1 MNLEGFMTQTSQ
13 YGTIRQSL
21 APGQRQ
27 LVTGLNGS
35 AETLFIASLL
45 HEEQRSIVYV
55 TDTLYHAGQL
65 VDDLANLLG
74 DDELFEFP
82 VEELLAAEVATSSP
96 EYRSERIDALRA
108 LQSDRPVVVVTSL
121 SGLRRFLPAPA
132 NFAAARFEVNVG
144 DEFDLTDLQQRL
156 FSMGYAHQKLV
167 AGPGDFAV
175 RGSIVDIYPLAA
187 EYPVRLDFFDTEVD
201 SLRYFDPATQRSIE
215 NTEKIEILPATDF
228 ILTQSERTAGAESL
242 AAALKQQLNNL
253 KDAEAQ
259 TTLTNQVQPLID
271 GLKKGSV
278 DPQLMEFADYL
289 FPEHHQL
296 LDYLPD
302 NGLAL
307 FGDYSRLQDAERQLL
322 EDEANWATD
331 KLTHHQIFS
340 QQVFGGELRPIVR
353 GDDHAQIMLALF
365 QKGMGSLRFQ
375 AVTNLT
381 TRAMQQFFGQLP
393 VMKTEIDRWHKQKQT
408 VVVLVQDEERLAK
421 IEQTLDDFEIQAVL
435 TKSTNLQ
442 AGLTQ
447 LVPERL
453 RTGFELPEANL
464 VVITEAE
471 MFQKVTKKRPR
482 RQNMANAERLKSYTD
497 LKPGDYVVHVNH
509 GIGKFIGMQTLTVD
523 GVHQDYMT
531 IDYQDNAQLFIPVT
545 QLNLIQKYVSSEDKK
560 PKINRLGGSEWA
572 KTKSKVAAKI
582 EDIADELVD
591 LYAKRAA
598 EKGFAFPMDDS
609 LQHDFEDD
617 FPYAET
623 PDQLRTIE
631 EVKHD
636 MEKARPMDRLLVGD
650 VGYGKTE
657 VALRAAF
664 KAVEAG
670 KQVAFLVPTTI
681 LAQQHYDTMVNRFEG
696 YPINVEMFS
705 RFRTTK
711 QIHQSIKD
719 LESGQLDIVVGTH
732 RLLSQDVKFKNLGLV
747 LVDEEQRFGVKHKER
762 LKQLKANVDVLTLT
776 ATPIPRTLHMSMLGV
791 RDLSVIETP
800 PANRFPIQTYVME
813 QNAGAIQD
821 GIRREMQRGGQV
833 FYLHNRV
840 EDIEKT
846 VGQIQALVP
855 EAHVGYI
862 HGKMTEAQL
871 EGVLVDFLRGDYD
884 VLVTTTII
892 ETGIDI
898 ANANTL
904 FVENADRMGLSQ
916 LYQLRGRI
924 GRSNRVAYAYFTYKP
939 NKVLTEVSEKRLE
952 AIKDF
957 TELGSGFKIAM
968 RDLSIRGAGNLLG
981 KQQHGFIN
989 SVGYD
994 LYTQMLSDAVAK
1006 KRGRHVQPKTDTTV
1020 ELGVE
1025 AYLPGDYITDEQ
1037 QKIEMYKRIRQLESD
1052 DEVSEIQ
1059 ADLIDRFG
1067 DYPAAVAQLLTIGQ
1081 LKLAADQALVD
1092 KIRRV
1097 DGDIFVT
1104 ISKRG
1109 TNILGGEDVFKALAA
1124 TKLKATVG
1132 INDDRL
1138 HIKLVIQPRMETADW
1153 LPQLHQFLAALR
1165 DVVEVTT
1172 KPKENQKSE
1181 SSAE

>member
-1 MNLEGFMTQTSQ
+1 MNLEGFMTQTAQ
-13 YGTIRQSL
+13 YGAIRQAI

-35 AETLFIASLL
+35 AETLFIASLI
-45 HEEQRSIVYV
+45 HDQQRSIVYV

-65 VDDLANLLG
+65 MDDLANLLE

-96 EYRSERIDALRA
+96 EYRSARIDALRA
-108 LQSDRPVVVVTSL
+108 LQSDRPVVIVTAL
-121 SGLRRFLPAPA
+121 SGLRRFLPDPD
-132 NFAAARFEVNVG
+132 NFAGARFTVKVG
-144 DEFDLTDLQQRL
+144 ADFDLEKLQQQL
-156 FSMGYAHQKLV
+156 FGMGYAHQKLV
-167 AGPGDFAV
+167 AAPGDFAV

-187 EYPVRLDFFDTEVD
+187 DYPVRLDFFDTEVD

-215 NTEKIEILPATDF
+215 NVDAVEVLPATDF
-228 ILTQSERTAGAESL
+228 ILTADERAAGAT
-242 AAALKQQLNNL
+242 ALTTEL
-253 KDAEAQ
+253 KAQTAKLDAEAA
-259 TTLTNQVQPLID
+259 TTLTDQVQPLVD

-296 LDYLPD
+296 LDYLPA
-302 NGLAL
+302 NGVAL

-331 KLTHHQIFS
+331 KLTHHQIFA
-340 QQVFGGELRPIVR
+340 QQTFGGELRPIVKN
-353 GDDHAQIMLALF
+353 DAHAQIMLALF
-365 QKGMGSLRFQ
+365 QKGMGSMRFH
-375 AVTNLT
+375 AVTNIT

-408 VVVLVQDEERLAK
+408 ILLLVQDEERLAK

-435 TKSTNLQ
+435 TKSSNVQ
-442 AGLTQ
+442 PALTQ
-447 LVPERL
+447 LIPERL

-464 VVITEAE
+464 VVITEGE

-482 RQNMANAERLKSYTD
+482 RQTMANAERLKSYTD

-560 PKINRLGGSEWA
+560 PKINKLGGSEWA
-572 KTKSKVAAKI
+572 KTKRKVAAKI

-598 EKGFAFPMDDS
+598 EKGYAFPVDDS
-609 LQHDFEDD
+609 LQTDFEND

-636 MEKARPMDRLLVGD
+636 MEKGRPMDRLLVGD

-681 LAQQHYDTMVNRFEG
+681 LAQQHYDTMVSRFEG

-719 LESGQLDIVVGTH
+719 LETGQLDIVVGTH

-846 VGQIQALVP
+846 VSQVQALVP
-855 EAHVGYI
+855 EARVGYI

-871 EGVLVDFLRGDYD
+871 EGVLFDFLRGDYD

-898 ANANTL
+898 PNANTL

-1006 KRGRHVQPKTDTTV
+1006 KRGKQTQPKTDTTV

-1025 AYLPGDYITDEQ
+1025 AYLPSDYIEDEQ
-1037 QKIEMYKRIRQLESD
+1037 QKIEMYKRIRQLEND

-1067 DYPAAVAQLLTIGQ
+1067 EYPDAVSQLLTIGQ
-1081 LKLAADQALVD
+1081 LKLAADLALVD
-1092 KIRRV
+1092 KIRRK

-1109 TNILGGEDVFKALAA
+1109 TDILGGEDVFKALAA
-1124 TKLKATVG
+1124 TDLKATVG

-1138 HIKLVIQPRMETADW
+1138 HIKLVIQPKMQTADW
-1153 LPQLHQFLAALR
+1153 LPQLQQFMAALR
-1165 DVVEVTT
+1165 DIVEVTT
-1172 KPKENQKSE
+1172 KPKDDDKSA
-1181 SSAE
+1181 AED

>member
-1 MNLEGFMTQTSQ
+1 MNLEEFMTQTTQ
-13 YGTIRQSL
+13 FKGIKRTL

-45 HEEQRSIVYV
+45 HDQQRSIVYV

-96 EYRSERIDALRA
+96 EYRSSRIDALRA
-108 LQSDRPVVVVTSL
+108 LQSERPVVIVTAL
-121 SGLRRFLPAPA
+121 SGLRRFLPAPD
-132 NFAAARFEVNVG
+132 NFAAARFTVKVG
-144 DEFDLTDLQQRL
+144 DEFDLEELQQRL
-156 FSMGYAHQKLV
+156 FAMGYAHQKLV

-175 RGSIVDIYPLAA
+175 RGSILDIYPLAA
-187 EYPVRLDFFDTEVD
+187 EYPVRLDFFNTEVD

-215 NTEKIEILPATDF
+215 NAEHIEVLPATDF
-228 ILTQSERTAGAESL
+228 ILTAAERTAGAAALTTELTKQAGQL
-242 AAALKQQLNNL
+242 AADAATNL
-253 KDAEAQ
+253 TD
-259 TTLTNQVQPLID
+259 QVQPLID

-296 LDYLPD
+296 LDYLPAD
-302 NGLAL
+302 GLAL
-307 FGDYSRLQDAERQLL
+307 FGDYSRLQDAEQQLL

-331 KLTHHQIFS
+331 KLSHHQIFA
-340 QQVFGGELRPIVR
+340 QQVFGGELRPIIKD
-353 GDDHAQIMLALF
+353 DDHAQIMLALF

-375 AVTNLT
+375 AITNIT

-393 VMKTEIDRWHKQKQT
+393 IMKTEIDRWQKQKET
-408 VVVLVQDEERLAK
+408 VVLLVQDEERLEK
-421 IEQTLDDFEIQAVL
+421 IEQTLDDFQIKVVL

-442 AGLTQ
+442 PSLTQ

-453 RTGFELPEANL
+453 HTGFELPEANL
-464 VVITEAE
+464 VIITEAE

-560 PKINRLGGSEWA
+560 PRINKLGGSEWA

-598 EKGFAFPMDDS
+598 EKGFAFPVDDS
-609 LQHDFEDD
+609 LQTDFEND

-623 PDQLRTIE
+623 PDQLRTID

-636 MEKARPMDRLLVGD
+636 MERPRPMDRLLVGD

-681 LAQQHYDTMVNRFEG
+681 LAQQHYDTMTNRFEG

-762 LKQLKANVDVLTLT
+762 LKELKANVDVLTLT

-840 EDIEKT
+840 DDIEKT
-846 VGQIQALVP
+846 VGQVQSLVP
-855 EAHVGYI
+855 EARVGYI
-862 HGKMTEAQL
+862 HGKMTESQL
-871 EGVLVDFLRGDYD
+871 EGVLFDFLRGEYD

-898 ANANTL
+898 PNANTL

-994 LYTQMLSDAVAK
+994 LYTQMLSEAVAK
-1006 KRGRHVQPKTDTTV
+1006 KRGQKTQPKSDTTV

-1025 AYLPGDYITDEQ
+1025 AYLPSDYIEDEQ
-1037 QKIEMYKRIRQLESD
+1037 QKIEMYKRIRQLEND

-1067 DYPAAVAQLLTIGQ
+1067 EYPDAVSQLLTIGQ
-1081 LKLAADQALVD
+1081 LKLAADLALVD

-1097 DGDIFVT
+1097 NGDIFVT
-1104 ISKRG
+1104 ISKQG

-1124 TKLKATVG
+1124 TDLKATVG
-1132 INDDRL
+1132 ISDDRL
-1138 HIKLVIQPRMETADW
+1138 HVKLVIQPKMTVNDW
-1153 LPQLHQFLAALR
+1153 LPQLQQFMAALR
-1165 DVVEVTT
+1165 DIVEVTT
-1172 KPKENQKSE
+1172 KPKADEKST
-1181 SSAE
+1181 SK

>member
-1 MNLEGFMTQTSQ
+1 MTQTTQ
-13 YGTIRQSL
+13 YATVRQTL
-21 APGQRQ
+21 GRGQRQ

-45 HEEQRSIVYV
+45 HEQQRSIVYV

-65 VDDLANLLG
+65 VEDLANLLR
-74 DDELFEFP
+74 DDELYEFP

-96 EYRSERIDALRA
+96 EYRSDRIDALRA
-108 LQSDRPVVVVTSL
+108 LQSDRPVVIVTSL
-121 SGLRRFLPAPA
+121 SGLRRFLPAPS
-132 NFAAARFEVNVG
+132 NFAAARFSVKIG
-144 DEFDLTDLQQRL
+144 GEFDLEDLQQRL
-156 FSMGYAHQKLV
+156 FAMGYAHQKLV

-187 EYPVRLDFFDTEVD
+187 DYPVRLDFFDTEID

-215 NTEKIEILPATDF
+215 NVDAVEILPATDF
-228 ILTQSERTAGAESL
+228 ILTADERTAGADRLTAEL
-242 AAALKQQLNNL
+242 ASQVAKLDE
-253 KDAEAQ
+253 DATE
-259 TTLTNQVQPLID
+259 TLTNQVKPLID
-271 GLKKGSV
+271 GLRKGSV

-331 KLTHHQIFS
+331 KLTHHQIFA
-340 QQVFGGELRPIVR
+340 QQVFGGELRPIVK
-353 GDDHAQIMLALF
+353 DDEHAQVMLALF

-375 AVTNLT
+375 AVTNIT

-393 VMKTEIDRWHKQKQT
+393 VMKTEIDRWRKQKQT
-408 VVVLVQDEERLAK
+408 IVLLVQDEERLAK
-421 IEQTLDDFEIQAVL
+421 IEQTLDDFEIQSVL
-435 TKSTNLQ
+435 TKADNLQ
-442 AGLTQ
+442 GGLTQ

-453 RTGFELPEANL
+453 RTGFELPEASL

-471 MFQKVTKKRPR
+471 MFQKVTKKRAR
-482 RQNMANAERLKSYTD
+482 RQTMANAERLKSYTD

-560 PKINRLGGSEWA
+560 PRINKLGGSEWA

-598 EKGFAFPMDDS
+598 EKGFAFPKDDS
-609 LQHDFEDD
+609 LQHDFEND

-636 MEKARPMDRLLVGD
+636 MEKPRPMDRLLVGD

-681 LAQQHYDTMVNRFEG
+681 LAQQHYDTMMNRFEG

-705 RFRTTK
+705 RFRTAK
-711 QIHQSIKD
+711 QIRQSIDD
-719 LESGQLDIVVGTH
+719 LEAGQLDIVVGTH
-732 RLLSQDVKFKNLGLV
+732 RLLSKDVKFKNLGLV

-846 VGQIQALVP
+846 VSQIQALVP
-855 EAHVGYI
+855 EAQVGFI

-871 EGVLVDFLRGDYD
+871 EGVLFDFLRGDYD

-898 ANANTL
+898 PNANTL

-924 GRSNRVAYAYFTYKP
+924 GRSNRVAYAYFTYQP

-1006 KRGRHVQPKTDTTV
+1006 KRGKKTQPKTDTTV

-1025 AYLPGDYITDEQ
+1025 AYLPSDYIADEQ

-1067 DYPAAVAQLLTIGQ
+1067 DYPTAVSQLLTIGQ
-1081 LKLAADQALVD
+1081 LKLAADLALVD

-1097 DGDIFVT
+1097 NGDVFVT

-1109 TNILGGEDVFKALAA
+1109 TNILGGDDVFKALSA
-1124 TKLKATVG
+1124 TKLKATVAV
-1132 INDDRL
+1132 NDDRL
-1138 HIKLVIQPRMETADW
+1138 HIKLVIQPKMTVTDW
-1153 LPQLHQFLAALR
+1153 LPQVQQFLAALR
-1165 DVVEVTT
+1165 DIVLKTT
-1172 KPKENQKSE
+1172 KPAADKAK
-1181 SSAE
+1181 ATDD

>member
-1 MNLEGFMTQTSQ
+1 MNLEGFLTQTPA
-13 YGTIRQSL
+13 YTAIRQAV

-35 AETLFIASLL
+35 AETLLIASLL
-45 HEEQRSIVYV
+45 HDQQRSIVYV
-55 TDTLYHAGQL
+55 TDTLYHAGKL
-65 VDDLANLLG
+65 VEDLANILG
-74 DDELFEFP
+74 DDELYEFP

-96 EYRSERIDALRA
+96 EYRAERIAALRA
-108 LQSDRPVVVVTSL
+108 LQSDRPVVVVTAL

-132 NFAAARFEVNVG
+132 NFAAARFAVKVG
-144 DEFDLTDLQQRL
+144 ADMDLEQLQQQL
-156 FSMGYAHQKLV
+156 FAMGYTPQKLV
-167 AGPGDFAV
+167 AAPGDFAV
-175 RGSIVDIYPLAA
+175 RGSIVDIYPLGTD
-187 EYPVRLDFFDTEVD
+187 YPVRIDFFDTEVD
-201 SLRYFDPATQRSIE
+201 SLRYFDPATQRSVE
-215 NTEKIEILPATDF
+215 NIDQVEILPATDF
-228 ILTQSERTAGAESL
+228 ILTAAERTAGAQALSQAL
-242 AAALKQQLNNL
+242 ATQTAELSAD
-253 KDAEAQ
+253 DA
-259 TTLTNQVQPLID
+259 TTLTTQVQPLID
-271 GLKKGSV
+271 GLKKGSI

-289 FPEHHQL
+289 FPDHHQI
-296 LDYLPD
+296 LDYLAAD
-302 NGLAL
+302 GTVL
-307 FGDYSRLQDAERQLL
+307 FGDYARLQDGERQLL

-331 KLTHHQIFS
+331 KLAHHQIFAK
-340 QQVFGGELRPIVR
+340 QTFGGELRPIVR
-353 GDDHAQIMLALF
+353 DDPHAQIMLALF
-365 QKGMGSLRFQ
+365 QKGMGNLRFT
-375 AVTNLT
+375 AVTNVV
-381 TRAMQQFFGQLP
+381 TRAMQQFFSQLP
-393 VMKTEIDRWHKQKQT
+393 VMKAEIDRWHHQKQT
-408 VVVLVQDEERLAK
+408 VVLLVQDEERLAK
-421 IEQTLDDFEIQAVL
+421 IEKTLDDFEIQVVL
-435 TKSTNLQ
+435 TKRENLQ
-442 AGLTQ
+442 PGITQ

-453 RTGFELPEANL
+453 QTGFELPEANL

-471 MFQKVTKKRPR
+471 MFQKITKKRPR

-560 PKINRLGGSEWA
+560 PRINKLGGSEWA
-572 KTKSKVAAKI
+572 KTKRKVAAKI

-598 EKGFAFPMDDS
+598 EKGYAFPPDDS
-609 LQHDFEDD
+609 LQIDFDQS
-617 FPYAET
+617 FPYVET
-623 PDQLRTIE
+623 PDQLRSIK

-636 MEKARPMDRLLVGD
+636 MEKSRPMDRLLVGD

-681 LAQQHYDTMVNRFEG
+681 LAQQHYDTMVSRFEG

-711 QIHQSIKD
+711 QIHQSLKD
-719 LESGQLDIVVGTH
+719 LESGKLDIVVGTH
-732 RLLSQDVKFKNLGLV
+732 RLLSKDVKFKNLGLV

-762 LKQLKANVDVLTLT
+762 LKELKANVDVLTLT

-840 EDIEKT
+840 DDIEKT
-846 VGQIQALVP
+846 VSQLQALVP
-855 EAHVGYI
+855 EAQIGYI
-862 HGKMTEAQL
+862 HGQMTEAQL
-871 EGVLVDFLRGDYD
+871 EGGLFDFLRGEYD

-898 ANANTL
+898 PNANTL

-924 GRSNRVAYAYFTYKP
+924 GRSNRVAYAYFTYQP

-1006 KRGRHVQPKTDTTV
+1006 KRGQTAQPKTDTTV

-1025 AYLPGDYITDEQ
+1025 AYLPSDYIEDEQ
-1037 QKIEMYKRIRQLESD
+1037 QKIEMYKRIRQLDSD

-1067 DYPAAVAQLLTIGQ
+1067 DYPKPVAQLLTIGQ
-1081 LKLAADQALVD
+1081 LKLAADLALIE
-1092 KIRRV
+1092 KLRRV
-1097 DGDIFVT
+1097 NGDVFVT
-1104 ISKRG
+1104 VSKQG
-1109 TNILGGEDVFKALAA
+1109 TDILGGEDVFKALAA
-1124 TKLKATVG
+1124 TELKATVT

-1138 HIKLVIQPRMETADW
+1138 HVKLVIQPKMTVDDW
-1153 LPQLHQFLAALR
+1153 LPQVQQFVSALR
-1165 DVVEVTT
+1165 DIVVQTT
-1172 KPKENQKSE
+1172 APQKSTDQ
-1181 SSAE
+1181 SSTSK

>member
-1 MNLEGFMTQTSQ
+1 MNLEAFMTQTAQYVTISQ
-13 YGTIRQSL
+13 TLGI
-21 APGQRQ
+21 GQRQ

-45 HEEQRSIVYV
+45 HEQQRSLVYV
-55 TDTLYHAGQL
+55 TDTLYHASQL
-65 VDDLANLLG
+65 VDDLANLLD
-74 DDELFEFP
+74 DDELFDFP

-96 EYRSERIDALRA
+96 EYRSARIDALRA

-121 SGLRRFLPAPA
+121 SGLRRFLPTPA
-132 NFAAARFEVNVG
+132 NFAAARFTVSVG
-144 DEFDLTDLQQRL
+144 DEFDLEALQQKL
-156 FSMGYAHQKLV
+156 FAMGYAHQKLV
-167 AGPGDFAV
+167 AAPGDFAV
-175 RGSIVDIYPLAA
+175 RGSIIDIYPLAA
-187 EYPVRLDFFDTEVD
+187 DYPVRIDFFDTEVD
-201 SLRYFDPATQRSIE
+201 SLRYFDPATQRSIDNVQTVE
-215 NTEKIEILPATDF
+215 VLPATDF
-228 ILTQSERTAGAESL
+228 ILTADERATGATALRTTLQAQTADL
-242 AAALKQQLNNL
+242 AAE
-253 KDAEAQ
+253 DA

-271 GLKKGSV
+271 GLQKGSV
-278 DPQLMEFADYL
+278 DPQLLEFEDYL
-289 FPEHHQL
+289 FPEHHQV

-302 NGLAL
+302 DGVVL
-307 FGDYSRLQDAERQLL
+307 FGDYVRLQDAERQLL

-331 KLTHHQIFS
+331 KLAHHQIFT
-340 QQVFGGELRPIVR
+340 QQTFGGELRPIVR
-353 GDDHAQIMLALF
+353 ADKHAQIMLALF

-375 AVTNLT
+375 AMTNMT

-393 VMKTEIDRWHKQKQT
+393 VMKTEIDRWHKQQQT
-408 VVVLVQDEERLAK
+408 VVLLVQDEERLAK

-435 TKSTNLQ
+435 TKSANLQ
-442 AGLTQ
+442 PGLTQ

-453 RTGFELPEANL
+453 QTGFELPEASL

-482 RQNMANAERLKSYTD
+482 RQTMANAERLKSYTD

-560 PKINRLGGSEWA
+560 PKINKLGGSEWA

-591 LYAKRAA
+591 LYAKRSA
-598 EKGFAFPMDDS
+598 EKGYAFPVDDS
-609 LQHDFEDD
+609 LQHDFEND

-636 MEKARPMDRLLVGD
+636 MEKPRPMDRLLVGD

-681 LAQQHYDTMVNRFEG
+681 LAQQHYDTMVSRFEG

-711 QIHQSIKD
+711 QIHQAIKD
-719 LESGQLDIVVGTH
+719 LETGQLDIVVGTH

-840 EDIEKT
+840 DDIEKT

-855 EAHVGYI
+855 EARVGYI

-871 EGVLVDFLRGDYD
+871 EGVLFDFLRGDYD

-898 ANANTL
+898 PNANTL

-924 GRSNRVAYAYFTYKP
+924 GRSNRVAYAYFTYQP

-1006 KRGRHVQPKTDTTV
+1006 KRGQKTQPKTDTTI

-1025 AYLPGDYITDEQ
+1025 AYLPSDYIEDEQ
-1037 QKIEMYKRIRQLESD
+1037 QKIEMYKRIRQLEDD

-1067 DYPAAVAQLLTIGQ
+1067 EYPPAVDQLLTIGQ
-1081 LKLAADQALVD
+1081 LKLAADLALVD

-1097 DGDIFVT
+1097 NGDVFVT
-1104 ISKRG
+1104 VSKQG
-1109 TNILGGEDVFKALAA
+1109 TEILGGEDVFKALAV
-1124 TKLKATVG
+1124 TQLKATVG

-1138 HIKLVIQPRMETADW
+1138 HIKLVLQPNMTTTDW
-1153 LPQLHQFLAALR
+1153 LPQVQAFMVTLR
-1165 DVVEVTT
+1165 EIVEQTT
-1172 KPKENQKSE
+1172 KPKAAK
-1181 SSAE
+1181 ATDK

>member
-1 MNLEGFMTQTSQ
+1 MNLEAFMTQTPA
-13 YGTIRQSL
+13 YATIRQTL
-21 APGQRQ
+21 GAGQRQ

-45 HEEQRSIVYV
+45 HEQQRSIVYV

-65 VDDLANLLG
+65 VDDLANLL
-74 DDELFEFP
+74 DENELFEFP

-96 EYRSERIDALRA
+96 EYRSSRIDALRA
-108 LQSDRPVVVVTSL
+108 LQSERPVVIVTAL
-121 SGLRRFLPAPA
+121 SGLRRFLPAPE
-132 NFAAARFEVNVG
+132 NFAAARFTVKAG
-144 DEFDLTDLQQRL
+144 DDFDLEDLQQRL
-156 FSMGYAHQKLV
+156 FGMGYTHQKLV

-175 RGSIVDIYPLAA
+175 RGSIIDIYPLAA
-187 EYPVRLDFFDTEVD
+187 DYPVRLDFFDTEVD

-215 NTEKIEILPATDF
+215 NVDEVEILPATDF
-228 ILTQSERTAGAESL
+228 ILTADERAAGAD
-242 AAALKQQLNNL
+242 ALMAELTQQVAKLDE
-253 KDAEAQ
+253 DAT
-259 TTLTNQVQPLID
+259 TTLTNQVKPLVD
-271 GLKKGSV
+271 GLRKGSV

-296 LDYLPD
+296 LDYLPA

-331 KLTHHQIFS
+331 KLTHHQIFA
-340 QQVFGGELRPIVR
+340 QQTFGGELRPIIK
-353 GDDHAQIMLALF
+353 DDPHAQVMLALF
-365 QKGMGSLRFQ
+365 QKGMGNLRFQ
-375 AVTNLT
+375 AVTNVV

-393 VMKTEIDRWHKQKQT
+393 VMKTEIDRWRKQKQT
-408 VVVLVQDEERLAK
+408 VVLLVQDEERLAK
-421 IEQTLDDFEIQAVL
+421 IEETLDDFEIQAVL
-435 TKSTNLQ
+435 TKEENLQ
-442 AGLTQ
+442 NDLTQ

-471 MFQKVTKKRPR
+471 MFQKVTKKRAR
-482 RQNMANAERLKSYTD
+482 RQTMANAERLKSYTD

-560 PKINRLGGSEWA
+560 PRINKLGGSEWA

-598 EKGFAFPMDDS
+598 EKGFAFPKDDS
-609 LQHDFEDD
+609 LQTDFEND

-623 PDQLRTIE
+623 PDQLRTID

-719 LESGQLDIVVGTH
+719 LEDGQLDIVVGTH

-840 EDIEKT
+840 DDIEKT
-846 VGQIQALVP
+846 VSQIQALVP
-855 EAHVGYI
+855 EARVGYI

-871 EGVLVDFLRGDYD
+871 EGVLFDFLRGDYD

-898 ANANTL
+898 PNANTL

-1006 KRGRHVQPKTDTTV
+1006 KRGKKTQPKTDTTV

-1025 AYLPGDYITDEQ
+1025 AYLPSDYIEDEQ

-1067 DYPAAVAQLLTIGQ
+1067 DYPESVAQLLTIGQ
-1081 LKLAADQALVD
+1081 LKLAADLALVD

-1097 DGDIFVT
+1097 NGDVFVT
-1104 ISKRG
+1104 ISKQG

-1124 TKLKATVG
+1124 TQLKATVAVD
-1132 INDDRL
+1132 NDRL
-1138 HIKLVIQPRMETADW
+1138 HVKLVLQPNMTVKDW
-1153 LPQLHQFLAALR
+1153 LPQVQLFMGALR
-1165 DVVEVTT
+1165 DIVVQTT
-1172 KPKENQKSE
+1172 KPKADEK
-1181 SSAE
+1181 

>member
-1 MNLEGFMTQTSQ
+1 MNLEGFMTQTAQ
-13 YGTIRQSL
+13 YGAIRQAI

-45 HEEQRSIVYV
+45 HDQQRSIVYV

-65 VDDLANLLG
+65 MDDLANLLE

-96 EYRSERIDALRA
+96 EYRSARIDALRA
-108 LQSDRPVVVVTSL
+108 LQSDRPVVIVTAL
-121 SGLRRFLPAPA
+121 SGLRRFLPGPD
-132 NFAAARFEVNVG
+132 NFAGARFTVKVG
-144 DEFDLTDLQQRL
+144 ADFDLEKLQQQL
-156 FSMGYAHQKLV
+156 FGMGYAHQKLV
-167 AGPGDFAV
+167 AAPGDFAV

-187 EYPVRLDFFDTEVD
+187 DYPVRLDFFDTEVD

-215 NTEKIEILPATDF
+215 NVDAVEVLPATDF
-228 ILTQSERTAGAESL
+228 ILTADERAAGAT
-242 AAALKQQLNNL
+242 ALTTEL
-253 KDAEAQ
+253 KAQTAKLDAEAA
-259 TTLTNQVQPLID
+259 TTLTDQVQPLVD

-296 LDYLPD
+296 LDYLPA
-302 NGLAL
+302 NGVAL

-331 KLTHHQIFS
+331 KLTHHQIFA
-340 QQVFGGELRPIVR
+340 QQTFGGELRPIVKN
-353 GDDHAQIMLALF
+353 DAHAQIMLALF
-365 QKGMGSLRFQ
+365 QKGMGSMRFH
-375 AVTNLT
+375 AVTNIT

-408 VVVLVQDEERLAK
+408 ILLLVQDEERLAK

-435 TKSTNLQ
+435 TKSSNVQ
-442 AGLTQ
+442 PALTQ
-447 LVPERL
+447 LIPERL

-464 VVITEAE
+464 VVITEGE

-482 RQNMANAERLKSYTD
+482 RQTMANAERLKSYTD

-560 PKINRLGGSEWA
+560 PKINKLGGSEWA
-572 KTKSKVAAKI
+572 KTKRKVAAKI

-598 EKGFAFPMDDS
+598 EKGYAFPVDDS
-609 LQHDFEDD
+609 LQTDFEND

-636 MEKARPMDRLLVGD
+636 MEKGRPMDRLLVGD

-681 LAQQHYDTMVNRFEG
+681 LAQQHYDTMVSRFEG

-719 LESGQLDIVVGTH
+719 LETGQLDIVVGTH

-846 VGQIQALVP
+846 VSQVQALVP
-855 EAHVGYI
+855 EARVGYI

-871 EGVLVDFLRGDYD
+871 EGVLFDFLRGDYD

-898 ANANTL
+898 PNANTL

-1006 KRGRHVQPKTDTTV
+1006 KRGKQTQPKTDTTV

-1025 AYLPGDYITDEQ
+1025 AYLPSDYIEDEQ
-1037 QKIEMYKRIRQLESD
+1037 QKIEMYKRIRQLEND

-1067 DYPAAVAQLLTIGQ
+1067 EYPDAVSQLLTIGQ
-1081 LKLAADQALVD
+1081 LKLAADLALVD
-1092 KIRRV
+1092 KIRRK

-1109 TNILGGEDVFKALAA
+1109 TDILGGEDVFKALAA
-1124 TKLKATVG
+1124 TDLKATVG

-1138 HIKLVIQPRMETADW
+1138 HIKLVIQPKMQTADW
-1153 LPQLHQFLAALR
+1153 LPQLQQFMAALR
-1165 DVVEVTT
+1165 DIVEVTT
-1172 KPKENQKSE
+1172 KPKDDDKSA
-1181 SSAE
+1181 AED

>member
-1 MNLEGFMTQTSQ
+1 MNLEGFMTQTAGYQ
-13 YGTIRQSL
+13 TIRQTL

-45 HEEQRSIVYV
+45 HEQQRSLVYV

-65 VDDLANLLG
+65 VDDLANLLA

-96 EYRSERIDALRA
+96 EYRSARIDALRA
-108 LQSDRPVVVVTSL
+108 LQSERPVVIVTAL

-132 NFAAARFEVNVG
+132 NFAAARFTVKVG
-144 DEFDLTDLQQRL
+144 DDFDLEDLQQRL
-156 FSMGYAHQKLV
+156 FAMGYVHQKLV

-175 RGSIVDIYPLAA
+175 RGAIVDIYPLAA
-187 EYPVRLDFFDTEVD
+187 DYPVRLDFFDTEVD

-215 NTEKIEILPATDF
+215 NVDQVEVLPATDF
-228 ILTQSERTAGAESL
+228 ILTADERTAGATAL
-242 AAALKQQLNNL
+242 ATELKQQVAKL
-253 KDAEAQ
+253 DADAA
-259 TTLTNQVQPLID
+259 TTLNDQVQPLID

-296 LDYLPD
+296 LDYLPA
-302 NGLAL
+302 NGVAL

-331 KLTHHQIFS
+331 KLAHHQIFT
-340 QQVFGGELRPIVR
+340 QQVFGGELRPIVKN
-353 GDDHAQIMLALF
+353 DAHAQIMLALF

-375 AVTNLT
+375 AVTNVT
-381 TRAMQQFFGQLP
+381 TRAMQQFFSQIP

-408 VVVLVQDEERLAK
+408 IVLLVQDEERLAK
-421 IEQTLDDFEIQAVL
+421 IEQTLDDFEIKVVM
-435 TKSTNLQ
+435 TKSANLQ

-453 RTGFELPEANL
+453 RTGFELPEAAL
-464 VVITEAE
+464 VVITESE

-482 RQNMANAERLKSYTD
+482 RQTMANAERLKSYTD

-560 PKINRLGGSEWA
+560 PRINKLGGSEWA

-598 EKGFAFPMDDS
+598 EKGFAFPADDS
-609 LQHDFEDD
+609 LQTDFEND

-636 MEKARPMDRLLVGD
+636 MEKPRPMDRLLVGD

-681 LAQQHYDTMVNRFEG
+681 LAQQHYDTMINRFEG

-840 EDIEKT
+840 GDIEKT
-846 VGQIQALVP
+846 VSQIQALVP
-855 EAHVGYI
+855 EARVGYI
-862 HGKMTEAQL
+862 HGKMTESQL
-871 EGVLVDFLRGDYD
+871 EGVLFDFLRGDYD

-898 ANANTL
+898 PNANTL

-994 LYTQMLSDAVAK
+994 LYTQMLSEAVAK
-1006 KRGRHVQPKTDTTV
+1006 KRGKQTQPKTDTTV

-1025 AYLPGDYITDEQ
+1025 AYLPSDYIEDEQ

-1067 DYPAAVAQLLTIGQ
+1067 EYPDAVSQLLTIGQ
-1081 LKLAADQALVD
+1081 LKLAADLALVD

-1097 DGDIFVT
+1097 NGDVFVT

-1138 HIKLVIQPRMETADW
+1138 HVKLVLQPNMTVNDW
-1153 LPQLHQFLAALR
+1153 LPQVQQFMAALR
-1165 DVVEVTT
+1165 DIVEVTT
-1172 KPKENQKSE
+1172 KPKND
-1181 SSAE
+1181 APTTAD

>member
-1 MNLEGFMTQTSQ
+1 MNLEAFMTQTAQ
-13 YGTIRQSL
+13 YATIRQTL
-21 APGQRQ
+21 GVGQRQ

-45 HEEQRSIVYV
+45 HEQQRSLVYV
-55 TDTLYHAGQL
+55 TDTLYHASQL
-65 VDDLANLLG
+65 VDDLANLLD
-74 DDELFEFP
+74 DDELFDFP

-96 EYRSERIDALRA
+96 EYRSARIDALRA

-121 SGLRRFLPAPA
+121 SGLRRFLPTPA
-132 NFAAARFEVNVG
+132 NFAAARFTVSVG
-144 DEFDLTDLQQRL
+144 DEFDLEALQQKL
-156 FSMGYAHQKLV
+156 FAMGYAHQKLV
-167 AGPGDFAV
+167 AAPGDFAV
-175 RGSIVDIYPLAA
+175 RGSIIDIYPLAA
-187 EYPVRLDFFDTEVD
+187 DYPIRIDFFDTEVD
-201 SLRYFDPATQRSIE
+201 SLRYFDPATQRSIDNGQTVE
-215 NTEKIEILPATDF
+215 VLPATDF
-228 ILTQSERTAGAESL
+228 ILTADERATGATALRTTLQAQAADL
-242 AAALKQQLNNL
+242 AAE
-253 KDAEAQ
+253 DA

-271 GLKKGSV
+271 GLQKGSV
-278 DPQLMEFADYL
+278 DPQLLEFADYL
-289 FPEHHQL
+289 FPEHHQV

-302 NGLAL
+302 DGVVL
-307 FGDYSRLQDAERQLL
+307 FGDYMRLQDAERQLL

-331 KLTHHQIFS
+331 KLAHHQIFT
-340 QQVFGGELRPIVR
+340 QQTFGGELRPIVR
-353 GDDHAQIMLALF
+353 ADKHAQIMLALF

-375 AVTNLT
+375 AMTNMT

-393 VMKTEIDRWHKQKQT
+393 VMKTEIDRWHKQQQT
-408 VVVLVQDEERLAK
+408 VVLLVQDEERLAK

-435 TKSTNLQ
+435 TKSANLQ
-442 AGLTQ
+442 PALTQ

-453 RTGFELPEANL
+453 QTGFELPEASL

-482 RQNMANAERLKSYTD
+482 RQTMANAERLKSYTD

-560 PKINRLGGSEWA
+560 PKINKLGGSEWA

-591 LYAKRAA
+591 LYAKRSA
-598 EKGFAFPMDDS
+598 EKGYAFPVDDS
-609 LQHDFEDD
+609 LQHDFEND

-636 MEKARPMDRLLVGD
+636 MEKPRPMDRLLVGD

-681 LAQQHYDTMVNRFEG
+681 LAQQHYDTMVSRFEG

-711 QIHQSIKD
+711 QIHQAIKD
-719 LESGQLDIVVGTH
+719 LETGQLDIVVGTH

-840 EDIEKT
+840 DDIEKT
-846 VGQIQALVP
+846 VGQIQVLVP
-855 EAHVGYI
+855 EARVGYI

-871 EGVLVDFLRGDYD
+871 EGVLFDFLRGDYD

-898 ANANTL
+898 PNANTL

-924 GRSNRVAYAYFTYKP
+924 GRSNRVAYAYFTYQP

-1006 KRGRHVQPKTDTTV
+1006 KRGQKTQPKTDTTI

-1025 AYLPGDYITDEQ
+1025 AYLPSDYIEDEQ
-1037 QKIEMYKRIRQLESD
+1037 QKIEMYKRIRQLEDD

-1067 DYPAAVAQLLTIGQ
+1067 EYPPAVDQLLTIGQ
-1081 LKLAADQALVD
+1081 LKLAADLALVD

-1097 DGDIFVT
+1097 NGDVFVT
-1104 ISKRG
+1104 VSKQG
-1109 TNILGGEDVFKALAA
+1109 TEILGGEDVFKALAV
-1124 TKLKATVG
+1124 TQLKATVG

-1138 HIKLVIQPRMETADW
+1138 HIKLVLQPNMTTTDW
-1153 LPQLHQFLAALR
+1153 LPQVQAFMVTLR
-1165 DVVEVTT
+1165 EIVEQTT
-1172 KPKENQKSE
+1172 KPKAAK
-1181 SSAE
+1181 ATDK

>member
-1 MNLEGFMTQTSQ
+1 MNLEGFMTQTAGYQ
-13 YGTIRQSL
+13 TIRQTL

-45 HEEQRSIVYV
+45 HEQQRSLIYV

-65 VDDLANLLG
+65 VDDLANLLA

-96 EYRSERIDALRA
+96 EYRSARIDALRA
-108 LQSDRPVVVVTSL
+108 LQSERPVVIVTAL
-121 SGLRRFLPAPA
+121 SGLRRFLPAPD
-132 NFAAARFEVNVG
+132 NFAAARFTVKVG
-144 DEFDLTDLQQRL
+144 DDFDLEDLQQRL
-156 FSMGYAHQKLV
+156 FAMGYVHQKLV

-187 EYPVRLDFFDTEVD
+187 DYPVRLDFFDTEID

-215 NTEKIEILPATDF
+215 NVDQVEILPATDF
-228 ILTQSERTAGAESL
+228 ILTAAERTAGA
-242 AAALKQQLNNL
+242 AALTAELKQQVTKL
-253 KDAEAQ
+253 DADAT
-259 TTLTNQVQPLID
+259 TTLNDQVQPLID

-296 LDYLPD
+296 LDYLPA
-302 NGLAL
+302 NGVAL

-331 KLTHHQIFS
+331 KLAHHQIFT
-340 QQVFGGELRPIVR
+340 QQVFGGELRPIVK
-353 GDDHAQIMLALF
+353 DDGHAQIMLALF

-375 AVTNLT
+375 AVTNVT
-381 TRAMQQFFGQLP
+381 TRAMQQFFSQMP

-408 VVVLVQDEERLAK
+408 IVLLVQDEERLAK
-421 IEQTLDDFEIQAVL
+421 IEQTLDDFEIKVVM
-435 TKSTNLQ
+435 TKSANLQ

-453 RTGFELPEANL
+453 RTGFELPEASL

-482 RQNMANAERLKSYTD
+482 RQTMANAERLKSYTD

-560 PKINRLGGSEWA
+560 PRINKLGGSEWA

-598 EKGFAFPMDDS
+598 EKGFAFPVDDS
-609 LQHDFEDD
+609 LQTDFEND

-623 PDQLRTIE
+623 PDQLRTID

-636 MEKARPMDRLLVGD
+636 MEKSRPMDRLLVGD

-681 LAQQHYDTMVNRFEG
+681 LAQQHYDTMINRFEG

-840 EDIEKT
+840 GDIEKT
-846 VGQIQALVP
+846 VSQIQALVP
-855 EAHVGYI
+855 EARVGYI
-862 HGKMTEAQL
+862 HGQMTESQL
-871 EGVLVDFLRGDYD
+871 EGVLFDFLRGDYD

-898 ANANTL
+898 PNANTL

-994 LYTQMLSDAVAK
+994 LYTQMLSEAVAK
-1006 KRGRHVQPKTDTTV
+1006 KRGRQTQPKTDTTV

-1025 AYLPGDYITDEQ
+1025 AYLPSDYIEDEQ

-1052 DEVSEIQ
+1052 DEISEIQ

-1067 DYPAAVAQLLTIGQ
+1067 EYPDAVSQLLTIGQ
-1081 LKLAADQALVD
+1081 LKLAADLALVD

-1097 DGDIFVT
+1097 NGDVFVT

-1124 TKLKATVG
+1124 TELKATVG

-1138 HIKLVIQPRMETADW
+1138 HVKLVLQPNMTVNDW
-1153 LPQLHQFLAALR
+1153 LPQVQQFMAALR
-1165 DVVEVTT
+1165 DIVEVTT
-1172 KPKENQKSE
+1172 KPKDDAPT
-1181 SSAE
+1181 AED

>member
-1 MNLEGFMTQTSQ
+1 MNLEAFMTQTTQ
-13 YGTIRQSL
+13 YATVRQTL
-21 APGQRQ
+21 GRGQRQ

-45 HEEQRSIVYV
+45 HEQQRSIVYV

-65 VDDLANLLG
+65 VEDLANLLR
-74 DDELFEFP
+74 DDELYEFP

-96 EYRSERIDALRA
+96 EYRSDRIDALRA
-108 LQSDRPVVVVTSL
+108 LQSDRPVVIVTSL
-121 SGLRRFLPAPA
+121 SGLRRFLPAPS
-132 NFAAARFEVNVG
+132 NFAAARFSVKIG
-144 DEFDLTDLQQRL
+144 GEFDLEDLQQRL
-156 FSMGYAHQKLV
+156 FAMGYAHQKLV

-187 EYPVRLDFFDTEVD
+187 DYPVRLDFFDTEID

-215 NTEKIEILPATDF
+215 NVDAVEILPATDF
-228 ILTQSERTAGAESL
+228 ILTADERTAGADRLTAEL
-242 AAALKQQLNNL
+242 ASQVAKLDE
-253 KDAEAQ
+253 DATE
-259 TTLTNQVQPLID
+259 TLTNQVKPLID
-271 GLKKGSV
+271 GLRKGSV

-331 KLTHHQIFS
+331 KLTHHQIFA
-340 QQVFGGELRPIVR
+340 QQVFGGELRPIVK
-353 GDDHAQIMLALF
+353 DDEHAQVMLALF

-375 AVTNLT
+375 AVTNIT

-393 VMKTEIDRWHKQKQT
+393 VMKTEIDRWRKQKQT
-408 VVVLVQDEERLAK
+408 IVLLVQDEERLAK
-421 IEQTLDDFEIQAVL
+421 IEQTLDDFEIQSVL
-435 TKSTNLQ
+435 TKADNLQ
-442 AGLTQ
+442 GGLTQ

-453 RTGFELPEANL
+453 RTGFELPEASL

-471 MFQKVTKKRPR
+471 MFQKVTKKRAR
-482 RQNMANAERLKSYTD
+482 RQTMANAERLKSYTD

-560 PKINRLGGSEWA
+560 PRINKLGGSEWA

-598 EKGFAFPMDDS
+598 EKGFAFPKDDS
-609 LQHDFEDD
+609 LQHDFEND

-636 MEKARPMDRLLVGD
+636 MEKPRPMDRLLVGD

-681 LAQQHYDTMVNRFEG
+681 LAQQHYDTMMNRFEG

-705 RFRTTK
+705 RFRTAK
-711 QIHQSIKD
+711 QIRQSIDD
-719 LESGQLDIVVGTH
+719 LEAGQLDIVVGTH
-732 RLLSQDVKFKNLGLV
+732 RLLSKDVKFKNLGLV

-846 VGQIQALVP
+846 VSQIQALVP
-855 EAHVGYI
+855 EAQVGFI

-871 EGVLVDFLRGDYD
+871 EGVLFDFLRGDYD

-898 ANANTL
+898 PNANTL

-924 GRSNRVAYAYFTYKP
+924 GRSNRVAYAYFTYQP

-1006 KRGRHVQPKTDTTV
+1006 KRGKKTQPKTDTTV

-1025 AYLPGDYITDEQ
+1025 AYLPSDYIADEQ

-1067 DYPAAVAQLLTIGQ
+1067 DYPTAVSQLLTIGQ
-1081 LKLAADQALVD
+1081 LKLAADLALVD

-1097 DGDIFVT
+1097 NGDVFVT

-1109 TNILGGEDVFKALAA
+1109 TNILGGDDVFKALSA
-1124 TKLKATVG
+1124 TKLKATVAV
-1132 INDDRL
+1132 NDDRL
-1138 HIKLVIQPRMETADW
+1138 HIKLVIQPKMTVTDW
-1153 LPQLHQFLAALR
+1153 LPQVQQFLAALR
-1165 DVVEVTT
+1165 DIVLKTT
-1172 KPKENQKSE
+1172 KPAADKAK
-1181 SSAE
+1181 ATDD

>member
-1 MNLEGFMTQTSQ
+1 VNLEAFMTQTTQ
-13 YGTIRQSL
+13 FKDIKRTL

-45 HEEQRSIVYV
+45 HDQQRSIVYV

-65 VDDLANLLG
+65 VDDLANLLR

-96 EYRSERIDALRA
+96 EYRSSRIDALRA
-108 LQSDRPVVVVTSL
+108 LQSDHPVVIVTAL

-132 NFAAARFEVNVG
+132 NFAAARFTVKVG
-144 DEFDLTDLQQRL
+144 DDFDLEDLQQRL
-156 FSMGYAHQKLV
+156 FAMGYAHQKLV

-187 EYPVRLDFFDTEVD
+187 DYPVRLDFFDTEVD

-215 NTEKIEILPATDF
+215 NAETVEVLPATDF
-228 ILTQSERTAGAESL
+228 ILTAAERTAGAAALTAELTKQAGKL
-242 AAALKQQLNNL
+242 AA
-253 KDAEAQ
+253 DAA
-259 TTLTNQVQPLID
+259 TSLTDQVQPLID

-289 FPEHHQL
+289 FPEHNQL
-296 LDYLPD
+296 LDYLPAD
-302 NGLAL
+302 GLAL

-331 KLTHHQIFS
+331 KLSHHQIFAH
-340 QQVFGGELRPIVR
+340 QIFGGELRPIVKE
-353 GDDHAQIMLALF
+353 DKHAQLMLALF

-375 AVTNLT
+375 AITNIT

-393 VMKTEIDRWHKQKQT
+393 VMKTEIDRWQKQNQT
-408 VVVLVQDEERLAK
+408 VVLLVQDEERLEK
-421 IEQTLDDFEIQAVL
+421 IEQTLDDFEIKVVL
-435 TKSTNLQ
+435 TKSANLQ
-442 AGLTQ
+442 PNLTQ

-464 VVITEAE
+464 VIITEAE
-471 MFQKVTKKRPR
+471 MFQKMTKKRAR
-482 RQNMANAERLKSYTD
+482 RQTMANAERLKSYTD

-560 PKINRLGGSEWA
+560 PRINKLGGSEWA
-572 KTKSKVAAKI
+572 KTKRKVAAKI

-598 EKGFAFPMDDS
+598 EKGFAFPVDDS
-609 LQHDFEDD
+609 LQTDFEND

-636 MEKARPMDRLLVGD
+636 MEKPRPMDRLLVGD

-681 LAQQHYDTMVNRFEG
+681 LAQQHYDTMVSRFEG

-762 LKQLKANVDVLTLT
+762 LKELKANVDVLTLT

-840 EDIEKT
+840 DDIEKT
-846 VGQIQALVP
+846 VGQVQSLVP
-855 EAHVGYI
+855 EARVGYI

-871 EGVLVDFLRGDYD
+871 EGVLFDFLRGEYD

-898 ANANTL
+898 PNANTL

-994 LYTQMLSDAVAK
+994 LYTQMLSEAVAK
-1006 KRGRHVQPKTDTTV
+1006 KRGKQTQPKTDTTV

-1025 AYLPGDYITDEQ
+1025 AYLPSDYIEDEQ
-1037 QKIEMYKRIRQLESD
+1037 QKIEMYKRIRQLEND

-1067 DYPAAVAQLLTIGQ
+1067 EYPDAVSQLLTIGQ
-1081 LKLAADQALVD
+1081 LKLAADLALVD

-1097 DGDIFVT
+1097 NGDVFVT

-1124 TKLKATVG
+1124 TDLKATVG
-1132 INDDRL
+1132 ITDDRL
-1138 HIKLVIQPRMETADW
+1138 HVKLVIQPKMTVNDW
-1153 LPQLHQFLAALR
+1153 LPQVQQFMAALR
-1165 DVVEVTT
+1165 DIVEVTT
-1172 KPKENQKSE
+1172 KPKTDDKQPKEQ
-1181 SSAE
+1181 A

>member
-1 MNLEGFMTQTSQ
+1 MNLEAFMTQTAQ
-13 YGTIRQSL
+13 YATIRQTL
-21 APGQRQ
+21 GVGQRQ

-45 HEEQRSIVYV
+45 HEQQRSLVYV
-55 TDTLYHAGQL
+55 TDTLYHASQL
-65 VDDLANLLG
+65 VDDLANLLD
-74 DDELFEFP
+74 DDELFDFP

-96 EYRSERIDALRA
+96 EYRSARIDALRA

-121 SGLRRFLPAPA
+121 SGLRRFLPTPA
-132 NFAAARFEVNVG
+132 NFAAARFTVSVG
-144 DEFDLTDLQQRL
+144 DEFDLEALQQKL
-156 FSMGYAHQKLV
+156 FAMGYAHQKLV
-167 AGPGDFAV
+167 AAPGDFAV
-175 RGSIVDIYPLAA
+175 RGSIIDIYPLAA
-187 EYPVRLDFFDTEVD
+187 DYPIRIDFFDTEVD
-201 SLRYFDPATQRSIE
+201 SLRYFDPATQRSIDNGQTVE
-215 NTEKIEILPATDF
+215 VLPATDF
-228 ILTQSERTAGAESL
+228 ILTADERATGATALRTTLQAQAADL
-242 AAALKQQLNNL
+242 AAE
-253 KDAEAQ
+253 DA

-271 GLKKGSV
+271 GLQKGSV
-278 DPQLMEFADYL
+278 DPQLLEFADYL
-289 FPEHHQL
+289 FPEHHQV

-302 NGLAL
+302 DGVVL
-307 FGDYSRLQDAERQLL
+307 FGDYVRLQDAERQLL

-331 KLTHHQIFS
+331 KLAHHQIFT
-340 QQVFGGELRPIVR
+340 QQTFGGELRPIVR
-353 GDDHAQIMLALF
+353 ADKHAQIMLALF

-375 AVTNLT
+375 AMTNMT

-393 VMKTEIDRWHKQKQT
+393 VMKTEIDRWHKQQQT
-408 VVVLVQDEERLAK
+408 VVLLVQDEERLAK

-435 TKSTNLQ
+435 TKSANLQ
-442 AGLTQ
+442 PALTQ

-453 RTGFELPEANL
+453 QTGFELPEASL

-482 RQNMANAERLKSYTD
+482 RQTMANAERLKSYTD

-560 PKINRLGGSEWA
+560 PKINKLGGSEWA

-591 LYAKRAA
+591 LYAKRSA
-598 EKGFAFPMDDS
+598 EKGYAFPVDDS
-609 LQHDFEDD
+609 LQHDFEND

-636 MEKARPMDRLLVGD
+636 MEKPRPMDRLLVGD

-681 LAQQHYDTMVNRFEG
+681 LAQQHYDTMVSRFEG

-711 QIHQSIKD
+711 QIHQAIKD
-719 LESGQLDIVVGTH
+719 LETGQLDIVVGTH

-840 EDIEKT
+840 DDIEKT
-846 VGQIQALVP
+846 VGQIQVLVP
-855 EAHVGYI
+855 EARVGYI

-871 EGVLVDFLRGDYD
+871 EGVLFDFLRGDYD

-898 ANANTL
+898 PNANTL

-924 GRSNRVAYAYFTYKP
+924 GRSNRVAYAYFTYQP

-1006 KRGRHVQPKTDTTV
+1006 KRGQKTQPKTDTTI

-1025 AYLPGDYITDEQ
+1025 AYLPSDYIEDEQ
-1037 QKIEMYKRIRQLESD
+1037 QKIEMYKRIRQLEDD

-1067 DYPAAVAQLLTIGQ
+1067 EYPPAVDQLLTIGQ
-1081 LKLAADQALVD
+1081 LKLAADLALVD

-1097 DGDIFVT
+1097 NGDVFVT
-1104 ISKRG
+1104 VSKQG
-1109 TNILGGEDVFKALAA
+1109 TEILGGEDVFKALAV
-1124 TKLKATVG
+1124 TQLKATVG
-1132 INDDRL
+1132 IKDDRL
-1138 HIKLVIQPRMETADW
+1138 HIKLVLQPNMTTTDW
-1153 LPQLHQFLAALR
+1153 LPQVQAFMVTLR
-1165 DVVEVTT
+1165 EIVEQTT
-1172 KPKENQKSE
+1172 KPKAAK
-1181 SSAE
+1181 ATDK

>member
-1 MNLEGFMTQTSQ
+1 MNLEAFMTQTAQ
-13 YGTIRQSL
+13 YATIRQTL
-21 APGQRQ
+21 GIGQRQ

-45 HEEQRSIVYV
+45 HEQQRSLVYV
-55 TDTLYHAGQL
+55 TDTLYHASQL
-65 VDDLANLLG
+65 VDDLANLLD
-74 DDELFEFP
+74 DDELFDFP

-96 EYRSERIDALRA
+96 EYRSARIDALRA

-121 SGLRRFLPAPA
+121 SGLRRFLPTPA
-132 NFAAARFEVNVG
+132 NFAAARFTVSVG
-144 DEFDLTDLQQRL
+144 DEFDLEALQQKL
-156 FSMGYAHQKLV
+156 FAMGYAHQKLV
-167 AGPGDFAV
+167 AAPGDFAV
-175 RGSIVDIYPLAA
+175 RGSIIDIYPLAA
-187 EYPVRLDFFDTEVD
+187 DYPVRIDFFDTEVD
-201 SLRYFDPATQRSIE
+201 SLRYFDPATQRSIDNVQTVE
-215 NTEKIEILPATDF
+215 VLPATDF
-228 ILTQSERTAGAESL
+228 ILTADERATGATALRTTLQAQTADL
-242 AAALKQQLNNL
+242 AAE
-253 KDAEAQ
+253 DA

-271 GLKKGSV
+271 GLQKGSV
-278 DPQLMEFADYL
+278 DPQLLEFEDYL
-289 FPEHHQL
+289 FPEHHQV

-302 NGLAL
+302 DGVVL
-307 FGDYSRLQDAERQLL
+307 FGDYVRLQDAERQLL

-331 KLTHHQIFS
+331 KLAHHQIFT
-340 QQVFGGELRPIVR
+340 QQTFGGELRPIVR
-353 GDDHAQIMLALF
+353 ADKHAQIMLALF

-375 AVTNLT
+375 AMTNMT

-393 VMKTEIDRWHKQKQT
+393 VMKTEIDRWHKQQQT
-408 VVVLVQDEERLAK
+408 VVLLVQDEERLAK

-435 TKSTNLQ
+435 TKSANLQ
-442 AGLTQ
+442 PGLTQ

-453 RTGFELPEANL
+453 QTGFELPEASL

-482 RQNMANAERLKSYTD
+482 RQTMANAERLKSYTD

-560 PKINRLGGSEWA
+560 PKINKLGGSEWA
-572 KTKSKVAAKI
+572 KTKSKVDAKI

-591 LYAKRAA
+591 LYAKRSA
-598 EKGFAFPMDDS
+598 EKGYAFPVDDS
-609 LQHDFEDD
+609 LQHDFEND

-636 MEKARPMDRLLVGD
+636 MEKPRPMDRLLVGD

-681 LAQQHYDTMVNRFEG
+681 LAQQHYNTMVSRFEG

-711 QIHQSIKD
+711 QIHQAIKD
-719 LESGQLDIVVGTH
+719 LETGQLDIVVGTH

-840 EDIEKT
+840 DDIEKT

-855 EAHVGYI
+855 EARVGYI

-871 EGVLVDFLRGDYD
+871 EGVLFDFLRGDYD

-898 ANANTL
+898 PNANTL

-924 GRSNRVAYAYFTYKP
+924 GRSNRVAYAYFTYQP

-1006 KRGRHVQPKTDTTV
+1006 KRGQKTQPKTDTTI

-1025 AYLPGDYITDEQ
+1025 AYLPSDYIEDEQ
-1037 QKIEMYKRIRQLESD
+1037 QKIEMYKRIRQLEDD

-1067 DYPAAVAQLLTIGQ
+1067 EYPPAVDQLLTIGQ
-1081 LKLAADQALVD
+1081 LKLAADLALVD

-1097 DGDIFVT
+1097 NGDVFVT
-1104 ISKRG
+1104 VSKQG
-1109 TNILGGEDVFKALAA
+1109 TEILGGEDVFKALAV
-1124 TKLKATVG
+1124 TQLKATVG

-1138 HIKLVIQPRMETADW
+1138 HIKLVLQPNMTTTDW
-1153 LPQLHQFLAALR
+1153 LPQVQAFMVTLR
-1165 DVVEVTT
+1165 EIVEQTT
-1172 KPKENQKSE
+1172 KPKAAK
-1181 SSAE
+1181 ATDK

>member
-1 MNLEGFMTQTSQ
+1 MNLEGFMTQTAGYQ
-13 YGTIRQSL
+13 TIRQTL

-45 HEEQRSIVYV
+45 HEQQRSLVYV

-65 VDDLANLLG
+65 VDDLANLLA

-96 EYRSERIDALRA
+96 EYRSARIDALRA
-108 LQSDRPVVVVTSL
+108 LQSERPVVIVTAL
-121 SGLRRFLPAPA
+121 SGLRRFLPAPD
-132 NFAAARFEVNVG
+132 NFAAARFTVKVG
-144 DEFDLTDLQQRL
+144 NDFDLEDLQQRL
-156 FSMGYAHQKLV
+156 FAMGYAHQKLV

-187 EYPVRLDFFDTEVD
+187 DYPVRLDFFDTEVD

-215 NTEKIEILPATDF
+215 NVDQVEVLPATDF
-228 ILTQSERTAGAESL
+228 ILTADERNAGATAL
-242 AAALKQQLNNL
+242 ATELKQQVAKL
-253 KDAEAQ
+253 DADAT
-259 TTLTNQVQPLID
+259 TTLNDQVQPLID

-296 LDYLPD
+296 LDYLPA
-302 NGLAL
+302 NGVAL

-331 KLTHHQIFS
+331 KLAHHQIFT
-340 QQVFGGELRPIVR
+340 QQVFGGELRPIVKN
-353 GDDHAQIMLALF
+353 DAHAQIMLALF

-375 AVTNLT
+375 AVTNVT
-381 TRAMQQFFGQLP
+381 TRAMQQFFSQMP

-408 VVVLVQDEERLAK
+408 IVLLVQDEERLAK
-421 IEQTLDDFEIQAVL
+421 IEQTLDDFEIKVVM
-435 TKSTNLQ
+435 TKSANLQ

-453 RTGFELPEANL
+453 RTGFELPEASL

-482 RQNMANAERLKSYTD
+482 RQTMANAERLKSYTD

-560 PKINRLGGSEWA
+560 PRINKLGGSEWA

-598 EKGFAFPMDDS
+598 EKGFAFPVDDS
-609 LQHDFEDD
+609 LQTDFEND

-623 PDQLRTIE
+623 PDQLRTID

-636 MEKARPMDRLLVGD
+636 MEKPRPMDRLLVGD

-681 LAQQHYDTMVNRFEG
+681 LAQQHYDTMINRFEG

-840 EDIEKT
+840 GDIEKT
-846 VGQIQALVP
+846 VSQIQALVP
-855 EAHVGYI
+855 EARVGYI

-871 EGVLVDFLRGDYD
+871 EGVLFDFLRGDYD

-898 ANANTL
+898 PNANTL

-994 LYTQMLSDAVAK
+994 LYTQMLSEAVAK
-1006 KRGRHVQPKTDTTV
+1006 KRGKQTQPKTDTTV

-1025 AYLPGDYITDEQ
+1025 AYLPSDYIEDEQ

-1067 DYPAAVAQLLTIGQ
+1067 EYPDAVSQLLTIGQ
-1081 LKLAADQALVD
+1081 LKLAADLALVD

-1097 DGDIFVT
+1097 NGDVFVT

-1138 HIKLVIQPRMETADW
+1138 HVKLVLQPNMTVNDW
-1153 LPQLHQFLAALR
+1153 LPQVQQFMAALR
-1165 DVVEVTT
+1165 DIVEVTT
-1172 KPKENQKSE
+1172 KPKDDAPT
-1181 SSAE
+1181 AED

>member
-1 MNLEGFMTQTSQ
+1 MTQTAQ
-13 YGTIRQSL
+13 YGAIRQAI

-45 HEEQRSIVYV
+45 HDQQRSIVYV

-65 VDDLANLLG
+65 MDDLANLLE

-96 EYRSERIDALRA
+96 EYRSARIDALRA
-108 LQSDRPVVVVTSL
+108 LQSDRPVVIVTAL
-121 SGLRRFLPAPA
+121 SGLRRFLPDPD
-132 NFAAARFEVNVG
+132 NFAGARFTVKVG
-144 DEFDLTDLQQRL
+144 ADFDLEKLQQQL
-156 FSMGYAHQKLV
+156 FGMGYAHQKLV
-167 AGPGDFAV
+167 AAPGDFAV

-187 EYPVRLDFFDTEVD
+187 DYPVRLDFFDTEVD

-215 NTEKIEILPATDF
+215 NVDAVEVLPATDF
-228 ILTQSERTAGAESL
+228 ILTADERAAGAT
-242 AAALKQQLNNL
+242 ALTTEL
-253 KDAEAQ
+253 KAQTAKLDAEAA
-259 TTLTNQVQPLID
+259 TTLTDQVQPLVD

-296 LDYLPD
+296 LDYLPA
-302 NGLAL
+302 NGVAL

-331 KLTHHQIFS
+331 KLTHHQIFA
-340 QQVFGGELRPIVR
+340 QQTFGGELRPIVKK
-353 GDDHAQIMLALF
+353 DTHAQIMLALF
-365 QKGMGSLRFQ
+365 QKGMGTMRFH
-375 AVTNLT
+375 AVTNIT

-408 VVVLVQDEERLAK
+408 ILLLVQDEERLAK

-435 TKSTNLQ
+435 TKSSNVQ
-442 AGLTQ
+442 PALTQ
-447 LVPERL
+447 LIPERL

-464 VVITEAE
+464 VVITEGE

-482 RQNMANAERLKSYTD
+482 RQTMANAERLKSYTD

-509 GIGKFIGMQTLTVD
+509 GIGNFIGMQTLTVD

-560 PKINRLGGSEWA
+560 PKINKLGGSEWA
-572 KTKSKVAAKI
+572 KTKRKVAAKI

-598 EKGFAFPMDDS
+598 EKGYAFPVDDS
-609 LQHDFEDD
+609 LQTDFEND

-636 MEKARPMDRLLVGD
+636 MEKGRPMDRLLVGD

-681 LAQQHYDTMVNRFEG
+681 LAQQHYDTMVSRFEG

-719 LESGQLDIVVGTH
+719 LETGQLDIVVGTH

-846 VGQIQALVP
+846 VSQVQALVP
-855 EAHVGYI
+855 EARVGYI

-871 EGVLVDFLRGDYD
+871 EGVLFDFLRGDYD

-898 ANANTL
+898 PNANTL

-1006 KRGRHVQPKTDTTV
+1006 KRGKQTQPKTDTTV

-1025 AYLPGDYITDEQ
+1025 AYLPSDYIEDEQ
-1037 QKIEMYKRIRQLESD
+1037 QKIEMYKRIRQLEND

-1067 DYPAAVAQLLTIGQ
+1067 EYPDAVSQLLTIGQ
-1081 LKLAADQALVD
+1081 LKLAADLALVD
-1092 KIRRV
+1092 KIRRK

-1109 TNILGGEDVFKALAA
+1109 TDILGGEDVFKALAA
-1124 TKLKATVG
+1124 TDLKATVG

-1138 HIKLVIQPRMETADW
+1138 HIKLVIQPKMQTADW
-1153 LPQLHQFLAALR
+1153 LPQLQQFMAALR
-1165 DVVEVTT
+1165 DIVEVTT
-1172 KPKENQKSE
+1172 KPKDNDKST
-1181 SSAE
+1181 AED

>member
-1 MNLEGFMTQTSQ
+1 MNLEGFMTQTAGYQ
-13 YGTIRQSL
+13 TIRQTL

-45 HEEQRSIVYV
+45 HEQQRSLVYV

-65 VDDLANLLG
+65 VDDLANLLA

-96 EYRSERIDALRA
+96 EYRSARIDALRA
-108 LQSDRPVVVVTSL
+108 LQSERPVVIVTAL
-121 SGLRRFLPAPA
+121 SGLRRFLPAPD
-132 NFAAARFEVNVG
+132 NFAAARFTVKVG
-144 DEFDLTDLQQRL
+144 DDFDLEDLQQRL
-156 FSMGYAHQKLV
+156 FAMGYAHQKLV

-187 EYPVRLDFFDTEVD
+187 DYPVRLDFFDTEVD

-215 NTEKIEILPATDF
+215 NVDQVEVLPATDF
-228 ILTQSERTAGAESL
+228 ILTADERNAGATALETE
-242 AAALKQQLNNL
+242 LKQQVAKL
-253 KDAEAQ
+253 DAEAT
-259 TTLTNQVQPLID
+259 TTLNDQVQPLID

-296 LDYLPD
+296 LDYLPA
-302 NGLAL
+302 NGVAL

-331 KLTHHQIFS
+331 KLAHHQIFT
-340 QQVFGGELRPIVR
+340 QQVFGGELRPIVKN
-353 GDDHAQIMLALF
+353 DAHAQIVLALF

-375 AVTNLT
+375 AVTNVT
-381 TRAMQQFFGQLP
+381 TRAMQQFFSQMP

-408 VVVLVQDEERLAK
+408 IVLLVQDEERLAK
-421 IEQTLDDFEIQAVL
+421 IEQTLDDFEIKVVM
-435 TKSTNLQ
+435 TKSANLQ

-453 RTGFELPEANL
+453 RTGFELPEASL

-482 RQNMANAERLKSYTD
+482 RQTMANAERLKSYTD

-560 PKINRLGGSEWA
+560 PRINKLGGSEWA

-598 EKGFAFPMDDS
+598 EKGFAFPVDDS
-609 LQHDFEDD
+609 LQTDFEND

-623 PDQLRTIE
+623 PDQLRTID

-681 LAQQHYDTMVNRFEG
+681 LAQQHYDTMINRFEG

-840 EDIEKT
+840 GDIEKT
-846 VGQIQALVP
+846 VSQIQALVP
-855 EAHVGYI
+855 EARVGYI
-862 HGKMTEAQL
+862 HGKMTESQL
-871 EGVLVDFLRGDYD
+871 EGVLFDFLRGDYD

-898 ANANTL
+898 PNANTL

-994 LYTQMLSDAVAK
+994 LYTQMLSEAVAK
-1006 KRGRHVQPKTDTTV
+1006 KRGKQTQPKTDTTV

-1025 AYLPGDYITDEQ
+1025 AYLPSDYIEDEQ

-1067 DYPAAVAQLLTIGQ
+1067 EYPDAVSQLLTIGQ
-1081 LKLAADQALVD
+1081 LKLAADLALVD

-1097 DGDIFVT
+1097 NGDVFVT

-1138 HIKLVIQPRMETADW
+1138 HVRLVLQPNMTVNDW
-1153 LPQLHQFLAALR
+1153 LPQVQQFMAALR
-1165 DVVEVTT
+1165 DIVEVTT
-1172 KPKENQKSE
+1172 KPKDDAPT
-1181 SSAE
+1181 AED

>member
-1 MNLEGFMTQTSQ
+1 MTQTAQ
-13 YGTIRQSL
+13 YGAIRQAV

-45 HEEQRSIVYV
+45 HDQQRSIVYV

-65 VDDLANLLG
+65 MDDLANLLE

-96 EYRSERIDALRA
+96 EYRSARIDALRA
-108 LQSDRPVVVVTSL
+108 LQSDRPVVVVTAL
-121 SGLRRFLPAPA
+121 SGLRRFLPGPD
-132 NFAAARFEVNVG
+132 NFAGARFTVKVG
-144 DEFDLTDLQQRL
+144 ADFDLEKLQQRL
-156 FSMGYAHQKLV
+156 FGMGYAHQKLV
-167 AGPGDFAV
+167 AAPGDFAV

-187 EYPVRLDFFDTEVD
+187 DYPVRLDFFDTEVD

-215 NTEKIEILPATDF
+215 NVDAVEVLPATDF
-228 ILTQSERTAGAESL
+228 ILTADERAAG
-242 AAALKQQLNNL
+242 AAALTAEL
-253 KDAEAQ
+253 KVQTAKLDAESA
-259 TTLTNQVQPLID
+259 TTLTDQVQPLVD

-296 LDYLPD
+296 LNYLPA
-302 NGLAL
+302 NGVAL

-331 KLTHHQIFS
+331 KLTHHQIFA
-340 QQVFGGELRPIVR
+340 QQTFGGELRPIVKN
-353 GDDHAQIMLALF
+353 DAHAQIMLALF
-365 QKGMGSLRFQ
+365 QKGMGSMRFH
-375 AVTNLT
+375 AVTNIT

-408 VVVLVQDEERLAK
+408 ILLLVQDEERLAK

-435 TKSTNLQ
+435 TKSSNVQ
-442 AGLTQ
+442 PALTQ
-447 LVPERL
+447 LIPERL

-464 VVITEAE
+464 VVITEGE

-482 RQNMANAERLKSYTD
+482 RQTMANAERLKSYTD

-509 GIGKFIGMQTLTVD
+509 GIGKFIGVQTLTVD

-560 PKINRLGGSEWA
+560 PKINKLGGSEWA
-572 KTKSKVAAKI
+572 KTKRKVAAKI

-598 EKGFAFPMDDS
+598 EKGYAFPVDDS
-609 LQHDFEDD
+609 LQTDFEND

-623 PDQLRTIE
+623 PDQLRTID

-636 MEKARPMDRLLVGD
+636 MEKGRPMDRLLVGD

-719 LESGQLDIVVGTH
+719 LETGQLDIVVGTH

-846 VGQIQALVP
+846 VSQVQALVP
-855 EAHVGYI
+855 EARVGYI

-871 EGVLVDFLRGDYD
+871 EGVLFDFLRGDYD

-898 ANANTL
+898 PNANTL

-1006 KRGRHVQPKTDTTV
+1006 KRGKQTQPKTDATV

-1025 AYLPGDYITDEQ
+1025 AYLPSDYIEDEQ

-1052 DEVSEIQ
+1052 DEVGEIQ

-1067 DYPAAVAQLLTIGQ
+1067 EYPDAVSQLLTIGQ
-1081 LKLAADQALVD
+1081 LKLAADLALVD
-1092 KIRRV
+1092 KIRRK

-1124 TKLKATVG
+1124 TDLKATVG

-1138 HIKLVIQPRMETADW
+1138 HIKLVIQPKMQTADW
-1153 LPQLHQFLAALR
+1153 LPQLQQFMAALR
-1165 DVVEVTT
+1165 DIVEVTT
-1172 KPKENQKSE
+1172 KPKNDDKSA
-1181 SSAE
+1181 AED

>member
-1 MNLEGFMTQTSQ
+1 MNLEGFMTQTAGYQ
-13 YGTIRQSL
+13 TIRQTL

-45 HEEQRSIVYV
+45 HEQQRSLIYV

-65 VDDLANLLG
+65 VDDLANLLA

-96 EYRSERIDALRA
+96 EYRSARIDALRA
-108 LQSDRPVVVVTSL
+108 LQSERPVVIVTAL
-121 SGLRRFLPAPA
+121 SGLRRFLPAPD
-132 NFAAARFEVNVG
+132 NFAAARFTVKVG
-144 DEFDLTDLQQRL
+144 DDFDLEDLQQRL
-156 FSMGYAHQKLV
+156 FAMGYAHQKLV

-187 EYPVRLDFFDTEVD
+187 DYPVRLDFFDTEID

-215 NTEKIEILPATDF
+215 NVDQVEVLPATDF
-228 ILTQSERTAGAESL
+228 ILTAAERTAGA
-242 AAALKQQLNNL
+242 AALTTELTKQVAKL
-253 KDAEAQ
+253 DADAT
-259 TTLTNQVQPLID
+259 TTLNDQVQPLID

-296 LDYLPD
+296 LDYLPA
-302 NGLAL
+302 NGVAL

-331 KLTHHQIFS
+331 KLAHHQIFT
-340 QQVFGGELRPIVR
+340 QQVFGGELRPIVKN
-353 GDDHAQIMLALF
+353 DAHAQIMLALF

-375 AVTNLT
+375 AVTNVA
-381 TRAMQQFFGQLP
+381 TRAMQQFFSQMP

-408 VVVLVQDEERLAK
+408 IVLLVQDEERLAK
-421 IEQTLDDFEIQAVL
+421 IERTLDDFEIKVVM
-435 TKSTNLQ
+435 TKSANLQ

-453 RTGFELPEANL
+453 RTGFELPEASL

-482 RQNMANAERLKSYTD
+482 RQTMANAERLKSYTD

-560 PKINRLGGSEWA
+560 PRINKLGGSEWA

-598 EKGFAFPMDDS
+598 EKGFAFPVDDS
-609 LQHDFEDD
+609 LQTDFEND

-623 PDQLRTIE
+623 PDQLRTID

-636 MEKARPMDRLLVGD
+636 MEKPRPMDRLLVGD

-681 LAQQHYDTMVNRFEG
+681 LAQQHYDTMINRFEG

-840 EDIEKT
+840 GDIEKT
-846 VGQIQALVP
+846 VSQIQALVP
-855 EAHVGYI
+855 ETRVGYI

-871 EGVLVDFLRGDYD
+871 EGVLFDFLRGDYD

-898 ANANTL
+898 PNANTL

-994 LYTQMLSDAVAK
+994 LYTQMLSEAVAK
-1006 KRGRHVQPKTDTTV
+1006 KRGKHTQPKTDTTV

-1025 AYLPGDYITDEQ
+1025 AYLPSDYIEDEQ
-1037 QKIEMYKRIRQLESD
+1037 QKIEMYKRIRQLEND

-1067 DYPAAVAQLLTIGQ
+1067 EYPDAVSQLLTIGQ
-1081 LKLAADQALVD
+1081 LKLAADLALVD

-1097 DGDIFVT
+1097 NGDVFVT

-1138 HIKLVIQPRMETADW
+1138 HVKLVLQPNMTVNDW
-1153 LPQLHQFLAALR
+1153 LPQVQQFMAALR
-1165 DVVEVTT
+1165 DIVEVTT
-1172 KPKENQKSE
+1172 KPKDDAPT
-1181 SSAE
+1181 AED

>member
-1 MNLEGFMTQTSQ
+1 MTQTAQ
-13 YGTIRQSL
+13 YGAIRQAI

-35 AETLFIASLL
+35 AETLFIASLI
-45 HEEQRSIVYV
+45 HDQQRSIVYV

-65 VDDLANLLG
+65 MDDLANLLE

-96 EYRSERIDALRA
+96 EYRSARIDALRA
-108 LQSDRPVVVVTSL
+108 LQSDRPVVIVTAL
-121 SGLRRFLPAPA
+121 SGLRRFLPDPD
-132 NFAAARFEVNVG
+132 NFAGARFTVKVG
-144 DEFDLTDLQQRL
+144 ADFDLEKLQQQL
-156 FSMGYAHQKLV
+156 FGMGYAHQKLV
-167 AGPGDFAV
+167 AAPGDFAV

-187 EYPVRLDFFDTEVD
+187 DYPVRLDFFDTEVD

-215 NTEKIEILPATDF
+215 NVDAVEVLPATDF
-228 ILTQSERTAGAESL
+228 ILTADERAAGAT
-242 AAALKQQLNNL
+242 ALTTEL
-253 KDAEAQ
+253 KAQTAKLDAEAA
-259 TTLTNQVQPLID
+259 TTLTDQVQPLVD

-296 LDYLPD
+296 LDYLPA
-302 NGLAL
+302 NGVAL

-331 KLTHHQIFS
+331 KLTHHQIFA
-340 QQVFGGELRPIVR
+340 QQTFGGELRPIVKN
-353 GDDHAQIMLALF
+353 DAHAQIMLALF
-365 QKGMGSLRFQ
+365 QKGMGSMRFH
-375 AVTNLT
+375 AVTNIT

-408 VVVLVQDEERLAK
+408 ILLLVQDEERLAK

-435 TKSTNLQ
+435 TKSSNVQ
-442 AGLTQ
+442 PALTQ
-447 LVPERL
+447 LIPERL

-464 VVITEAE
+464 VVITEGE

-482 RQNMANAERLKSYTD
+482 RQTMANAERLKSYTD

-560 PKINRLGGSEWA
+560 PKINKLGGSEWA
-572 KTKSKVAAKI
+572 KTKRKVAAKI

-598 EKGFAFPMDDS
+598 EKGYAFPVDDS
-609 LQHDFEDD
+609 LQTDFEND

-636 MEKARPMDRLLVGD
+636 MEKGRPMDRLLVGD

-681 LAQQHYDTMVNRFEG
+681 LAQQHYDTMVSRFEG

-719 LESGQLDIVVGTH
+719 LETGQLDIVVGTH

-846 VGQIQALVP
+846 VSQVQALVP
-855 EAHVGYI
+855 EARVGYI

-871 EGVLVDFLRGDYD
+871 EGVLFDFLRGDYD

-898 ANANTL
+898 PNANTL

-1006 KRGRHVQPKTDTTV
+1006 KRGKQTQPKTDTTV

-1025 AYLPGDYITDEQ
+1025 AYLPSDYIEDEQ
-1037 QKIEMYKRIRQLESD
+1037 QKIEMYKRIRQLEND

-1067 DYPAAVAQLLTIGQ
+1067 EYPDAVSQLLTIGQ
-1081 LKLAADQALVD
+1081 LKLAADLALVD
-1092 KIRRV
+1092 KIRRK

-1109 TNILGGEDVFKALAA
+1109 TDILGGEDVFKALAA
-1124 TKLKATVG
+1124 TDLKATVG

-1138 HIKLVIQPRMETADW
+1138 HIKLVIQPKMQTADW
-1153 LPQLHQFLAALR
+1153 LPQLQQFMAALR
-1165 DVVEVTT
+1165 DIVEVTT
-1172 KPKENQKSE
+1172 KPKDDDKSA
-1181 SSAE
+1181 AED

>member
-1 MNLEGFMTQTSQ
+1 MNLEGFMTQTAQ
-13 YGTIRQSL
+13 YGAIRQAI

-45 HEEQRSIVYV
+45 HDQQRSIVYV

-65 VDDLANLLG
+65 MDDLANLLE

-96 EYRSERIDALRA
+96 EYRSARIDALRA
-108 LQSDRPVVVVTSL
+108 LQSDRPVVIVTAL
-121 SGLRRFLPAPA
+121 SGLRRFLPDPD
-132 NFAAARFEVNVG
+132 NFAGARFTVKVG
-144 DEFDLTDLQQRL
+144 ADFDLEKLQQQL
-156 FSMGYAHQKLV
+156 FGMGYAHQKLV
-167 AGPGDFAV
+167 AAPGDFAV

-187 EYPVRLDFFDTEVD
+187 DYPVRLDFFDTEVD

-215 NTEKIEILPATDF
+215 NVDAVEVLPATDF
-228 ILTQSERTAGAESL
+228 ILTADERAAGAT
-242 AAALKQQLNNL
+242 ALTTEL
-253 KDAEAQ
+253 KAQTAKLDAEAA
-259 TTLTNQVQPLID
+259 TTLTDQVQPLVD

-296 LDYLPD
+296 LDYLPA
-302 NGLAL
+302 NGVAL

-331 KLTHHQIFS
+331 KLTHHQIFA
-340 QQVFGGELRPIVR
+340 QQTFGGELRPIVKN
-353 GDDHAQIMLALF
+353 DAHAQIMLALF
-365 QKGMGSLRFQ
+365 QKGMGSMRFH
-375 AVTNLT
+375 AVTNIT

-408 VVVLVQDEERLAK
+408 ILLLVQDEERLAK

-435 TKSTNLQ
+435 TKSSNVQ
-442 AGLTQ
+442 PALTQ
-447 LVPERL
+447 LIPERL

-464 VVITEAE
+464 VVITEGE

-482 RQNMANAERLKSYTD
+482 RQTMANAERLKSYTD

-560 PKINRLGGSEWA
+560 PKINKLGGSEWA
-572 KTKSKVAAKI
+572 KTKRKVAAKI

-598 EKGFAFPMDDS
+598 EKGYAFPVDDS
-609 LQHDFEDD
+609 LQTDFEND

-636 MEKARPMDRLLVGD
+636 MEKGRPMDRLLVGD

-681 LAQQHYDTMVNRFEG
+681 LAQQHYDTMVSRFEG

-719 LESGQLDIVVGTH
+719 LETGQLDIVVGTH

-846 VGQIQALVP
+846 VSQVQALVP
-855 EAHVGYI
+855 EARVGYI

-871 EGVLVDFLRGDYD
+871 EGVLFDFLRGDYD

-898 ANANTL
+898 PNANTL

-1006 KRGRHVQPKTDTTV
+1006 KRGKQTQPKTDTTV

-1025 AYLPGDYITDEQ
+1025 AYLPSDYIEDEQ
-1037 QKIEMYKRIRQLESD
+1037 QKIEMYKRIRQLEND

-1067 DYPAAVAQLLTIGQ
+1067 EYPDAVSQLLTIGQ
-1081 LKLAADQALVD
+1081 LKLAADLALVD
-1092 KIRRV
+1092 KIRRK

-1109 TNILGGEDVFKALAA
+1109 TDILGGEDVFKALAA
-1124 TKLKATVG
+1124 TDLKATVG

-1138 HIKLVIQPRMETADW
+1138 HIKLVIQPKMQTADW
-1153 LPQLHQFLAALR
+1153 LPQLQQFMAALR
-1165 DVVEVTT
+1165 DIVEVTT
-1172 KPKENQKSE
+1172 KPKDDDKSA
-1181 SSAE
+1181 AED